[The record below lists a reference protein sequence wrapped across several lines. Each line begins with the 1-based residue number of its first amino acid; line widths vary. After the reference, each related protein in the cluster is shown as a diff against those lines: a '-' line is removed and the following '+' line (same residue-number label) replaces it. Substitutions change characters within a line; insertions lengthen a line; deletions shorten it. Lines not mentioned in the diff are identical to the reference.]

1 MTLDVTFTVPD
12 KLRLKINRD
21 KFQRNVGGRIAT
33 RLRKQWSLGLTGGG
47 EAIPQPIKPVE
58 RRRGPMNI
66 TGFITKNVKYN
77 PRLQEVAADER
88 KRTFLDS
95 DGKSRRVSK
104 RANSL
109 YGIVRI
115 LISGK
120 WHRKVR
126 IDTSYRSKR
135 GKLIVRSRRFQLG
148 QVRRVV
154 DLYGDRAPSTLAA
167 KQEYA
172 QREVSR
178 QVARGEIQLLT
189 ELQGVYK
196 TTTKGLKRGRR

>member
-1 MTLDVTFTVPD
+1 MTLDVTFAIPD
-12 KLRLKINRD
+12 KLRLRINRD
-21 KFQRNVGGRIAT
+21 KFQRNVGGRLAT
-33 RLRKQWSLGLTGGG
+33 RLRKQWGLGLTGGG
-47 EAIPQPIKPVE
+47 EVIPEPIKPVE
-58 RRRGPMNI
+58 RRRGPMTI
-66 TGFITKNVKYN
+66 TGFISKNVRYN

-88 KRTFLDS
+88 KRTFLDA
-95 DGKSRRVSK
+95 DGKTRRVSK

-120 WHRKVR
+120 WQRKVR

-135 GKLIVRSRRFQLG
+135 GKLIARSRKFQLG
-148 QVRRVV
+148 RVRRVV

-167 KQEYA
+167 KQKFAE
-172 QREVSR
+172 REVAR

-196 TTTKGLKRGRR
+196 VTRKGLQRSRR